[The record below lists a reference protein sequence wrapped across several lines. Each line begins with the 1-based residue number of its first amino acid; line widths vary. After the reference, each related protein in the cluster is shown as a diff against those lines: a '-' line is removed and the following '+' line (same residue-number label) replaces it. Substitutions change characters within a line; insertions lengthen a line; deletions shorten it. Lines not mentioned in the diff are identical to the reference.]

1 MNRSND
7 ISMQARSQLL
17 IGQEGVE
24 RLRRAHVMVVGLGGV
39 GGLAA
44 EALCRS
50 GVGRLTVIDGDEV
63 ELSNLNRQIVA
74 TRQTL
79 GQPKALALAQRLRQ
93 IAPQC
98 QVMAVDAAF
107 TEENAATLF
116 DKRPDFIVDAIDSMQ
131 DKLCLIEQAHACGI
145 GIVSATGAGNRLDMR
160 QLRLADIFETA
171 GDPVCRILRRELR
184 KRNVGRHMVAYSA
197 EEPIR
202 KGRPTGSMM
211 FVPGAMGLLLA
222 QYAVEQIRIGNDR

>member
-1 MNRSND
+1 MNRNNE

-17 IGQEGVE
+17 IGQEGIE
-24 RLRRAHVMVVGLGGV
+24 QLQRTHVMVVGLGGV

-98 QVMAVDAAF
+98 QVMAVNVPF
-107 TEENAATLF
+107 TEDNAEMLCEM
-116 DKRPDFIVDAIDSMQ
+116 RPDFIVDAIDSMP
-131 DKLCLIEQAHACGI
+131 DKLCLIASAHARGI
-145 GIVSATGAGNRLDMR
+145 GIVSATGAGNRLDMQ
-160 QLRLADIFETA
+160 QLRLADVFETA

-184 KRNVGRHMVAYSA
+184 KRNVDRHMVAYST
-197 EEPIR
+197 EEPMR

-222 QYAVEQIRIGNDR
+222 QYAVEQIRTGNEK